1 MNQRLRIEFSK
12 GNELRFISHLD
23 LIRAWHRA
31 LRRAKVPLAYS
42 EGFVPR
48 PKLSLATPLAVG
60 ATSEAELM
68 DVYLARRM
76 SPLTILKAITPQLPK
91 GLEAGTVEEVP
102 VSLPSLQSLVQ
113 AADYAVFGRT
123 DRTEAVMREAIE
135 HLLALETLAWEHKR
149 EEEMRQYDLRPL
161 ILNLSL
167 QLWKER
173 GEAGAEFAVAMRLR
187 ADSSGTG
194 RPEQVMAALGTE
206 NEDVSI
212 HRTSLVLRREDS

>member
-23 LIRAWHRA
+23 LMRAWHRV
-31 LRRAKVPLAYS
+31 LRRAKIPLAYS

-48 PKLSLATPLAVG
+48 PKLSLAAPLAVG

-68 DVYLARRM
+68 DVYLTRPM
-76 SPLTILKAITPQLPK
+76 SPLTMLKAITPQLPK

-102 VSLPSLQSLVQ
+102 VSLPSLQSLMQ

-123 DRTEAVMREAIE
+123 DRTETIMREAIE
-135 HLLALETLAWEHKR
+135 YLLARETLPWRHKR
-149 EEEMRQYDLRPL
+149 ENETRQYDLRPL
-161 ILNLSL
+161 IVNLSL

-173 GEAGAEFAVAMRLR
+173 GEAGAEFALAMRLR
-187 ADSSGTG
+187 ADSNGTG
-194 RPEQVMAALGTE
+194 RPDQVIEALGLE
-206 NEDVSI
+206 GDDASI
-212 HRTSLVLRREDS
+212 HRTGLVLQREDS